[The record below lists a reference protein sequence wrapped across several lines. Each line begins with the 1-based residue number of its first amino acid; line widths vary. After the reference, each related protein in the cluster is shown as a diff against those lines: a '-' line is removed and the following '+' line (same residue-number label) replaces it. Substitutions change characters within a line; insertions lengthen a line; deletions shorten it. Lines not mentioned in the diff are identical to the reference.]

1 MTEYWKSVGNYYCD
15 YCKIFVRNDAFNR
28 RQHEASPRHEGA
40 LKRQVR
46 DIHRNSE
53 KEARA
58 LQDANRELA
67 RIGGKTNLE
76 KKPEVTLP
84 KKINVG
90 TRPKK
95 AAKTDTLDDSSVY
108 RAALAAQAIPGQ
120 WSTVEVSDNSAPLH
134 IQVVDD
140 DELKA
145 KTEVGDSVDTTVPG
159 LNTDTPEPTQY
170 AKRRRDGA
178 DEELIKFRV
187 QSKVEKSLP
196 IDDLEDGGDVPLVS
210 FKKKKTKAGAKL
222 PVKSEPT

>member
-15 YCKIFVRNDAFNR
+15 YCKVFVRNDTFNR

-53 KEARA
+53 KEARE
-58 LQDANRELA
+58 LLEANRELA

-76 KKPEVTLP
+76 KKLAVTVP
-84 KKINVG
+84 KKVNIG

-95 AAKTDTLDDSSVY
+95 VEKVDTLDDSTVY

-120 WSTVEVSDNSAPLH
+120 WSTVEVPEDRTPRGGSQDR
-134 IQVVDD
+134 QTD
-140 DELKA
+140 DERKVKLEGEEQIGN
-145 KTEVGDSVDTTVPG
+145 TPPNIDLVDREQSHH
-159 LNTDTPEPTQY
+159 L
-170 AKRRRDGA
+170 KRRRDGA

-187 QSKVEKSLP
+187 ETKVDKSLAE
-196 IDDLEDGGDVPLVS
+196 DDDGVDVPVIS
-210 FKKKKTKAGAKL
+210 FKKKKSKSTSKVPTKI
-222 PVKSEPT
+222 EPA